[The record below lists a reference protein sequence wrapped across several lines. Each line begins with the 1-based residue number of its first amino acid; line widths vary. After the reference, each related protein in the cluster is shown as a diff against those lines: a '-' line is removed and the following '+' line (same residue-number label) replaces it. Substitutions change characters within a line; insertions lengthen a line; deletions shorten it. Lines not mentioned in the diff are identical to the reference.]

1 MHAHDTI
8 DLLRRLLGAPS
19 RNHFFYG
26 KRMDVQHF
34 QMEQDY
40 GKHKQWL
47 LNKLTLGKGVLCGL
61 EVSVDGD
68 RICVEPG
75 VALDGLGREIVV
87 PVRACID
94 PAKPDGGCCT
104 EPMATPRPHQEQP
117 RAEGSATVPAGE
129 LATGQIFRRE
139 VDPGR
144 GKETRDEDGSFTVW
158 LCYHECFTD
167 QQPVLVTDCDTRSH
181 CAPGTV
187 VESFCLKVTPGLPPL
202 QRDPDWCLNWATG
215 RTKHLKDTEV
225 PGQPPP
231 VAGVPTAAPSPGGHE
246 VLQMHGVEG
255 GKLKDSEYKNKD
267 PGRRNALCSLLDG
280 ACDDEHGDVCVP
292 LAAGMLRDGRIVRL
306 ESCMVRP
313 RVYSNTVLLD
323 LILCLAERVD
333 ACCNGHTPAPPA
345 PVPPPVPQTLL
356 RVAGVTFLSRTR
368 AGAET
373 VVAEVASP
381 LDDTK
386 LKIKQQVNAIR
397 VRFTEDFSQTAPN
410 LPTTHT
416 FGDGDPDRHNVQV
429 LPRDVINN
437 LPYVPGTLTVEDKRT
452 VRFDLF
458 TDSPYARTDAV
469 GTGWQKGAYT
479 LLLFGDDA
487 AAAKRHAIT
496 DTGRTRLDGEA
507 IAPAGGAISG
517 NGAPGGTFKLVF
529 TIS

>member
-1 MHAHDTI
+1 MHAHDTS

-75 VALDGLGREIVV
+75 VALDGMGREIVV

-104 EPMATPRPHQEQP
+104 EPAATPRPKMEP
-117 RAEGSATVPAGE
+117 
-129 LATGQIFRRE
+129 
-139 VDPGR
+139 
-144 GKETRDEDGSFTVW
+144 RDEEGSFTVW

-202 QRDPDWCLNWATG
+202 QRDPDWCLNWAAGKT
-215 RTKHLKDTEV
+215 RHPKDTEV
-225 PGQPPP
+225 PGHLPP
-231 VAGVPTAAPSPGGHE
+231 VAGVPEAAPSPGGHE
-246 VLQMHGVEG
+246 VLQMHGVDG
-255 GKLKDSEYKNKD
+255 GELKDIGYKNKE
-267 PGRRNALCSLLDG
+267 PGRRNALCSLLDA
-280 ACDDEHGDVCVP
+280 ACEGEHGDVCVP

-333 ACCNGHTPAPPA
+333 ACCNGHTPPPPA
-345 PVPPPVPQTLL
+345 PVPPPQEPRTLL

-368 AGAET
+368 QGAET

-381 LDDTK
+381 LDDTR
-386 LKIKQQVNAIR
+386 LKIRQQVNAIR
-397 VRFTEDFSQTAPN
+397 VRFTDDFSQAAPD

-416 FGDGDPDRHNVQV
+416 FGDGDPDRHSVQV
-429 LPRDVINN
+429 LPRDMINN

-452 VRFDLF
+452 LRFDLF

-479 LLLFGDDA
+479 LLLFGDDD
-487 AAAKRHAIT
+487 AAAKRHAIA
-496 DTGRTRLDGEA
+496 DTGRTGLDGEA

-517 NGAPGGTFKLVF
+517 DGTPGGTFKLVF
-529 TIS
+529 ILS